1 MLQLMRKHA
10 KNWLMKV
17 VLGIIIIVFVFY
29 FGSMRERQVTETVAE
44 IDGSLIA
51 YAEFQRE
58 YQSLLDFYRQRYGDN
73 LTEDLLK
80 KMNPKQQ
87 AFNNLINRAIILS
100 KADELK
106 LNVSDDELKTSI
118 LSYPAFQR
126 NGVFDNNLYQQA
138 LRYQRMTPEDFEAI
152 QSRALKTGKLERLI
166 KESAKVSDK
175 EVRDFYNTQ
184 NRKVNVTFVEI
195 ATDALKTKVQPSGE
209 DLEKYLEEHSEEFR
223 MPQRAKIEYIIF
235 KGESF
240 AGIANISDED
250 IEEYYDYH
258 ENEFEDNGAIKLL
271 PEVRDRIISKL
282 RSIKGMD
289 TAFKEAAEA
298 HDTIYQEEN
307 FEEYAGKKGLEIK
320 TSEFFRDGPLTG
332 QLAGLQDLGEYIFN
346 LEEGDLGHVF
356 SDSNGHYVFRL
367 VSLKPPY
374 KPALVEIEGK
384 VKKSYVKS
392 ESIKLCREKAE
403 DILGRLKAGADMV
416 KLSRAE
422 GLKLSETGLFLP
434 GPDIPKIGYSPD
446 MEEALIKISG
456 KKPYPDNIFFVNG
469 KYIVIKFKEEGKL
482 DEKEWEAKK
491 DSIKDYLL
499 SLKEET
505 YFLSWLEGTKR
516 NMADKKRLKILKRAE
531 DL

>member
-1 MLQLMRKHA
+1 
-10 KNWLMKV
+10 
-17 VLGIIIIVFVFY
+17 FY

-44 IDGSLIA
+44 INGSLIA

-58 YQSLLDFYRQRYGDN
+58 YQSLLDFYRQRYGNN
-73 LTEDLLK
+73 LTDDLLK

-87 AFNNLINRAIILS
+87 AFNNLINRAVILS

-106 LNVSDDELKTSI
+106 LDVSDNELKASI

-126 NGVFDNNLYQQA
+126 NGIFDNNLYQRT
-138 LRYQRMTPEDFEAI
+138 LRYQKLTPEDFEVI
-152 QSRALKTGKLERLI
+152 QKKALKIEKLKRLI

-175 EVRDFYNTQ
+175 EVRDIYNTQ
-184 NRKVNVTFVEI
+184 NRKINVNFIEI
-195 ATDALKTKVQPSGE
+195 ATDDIKVKGPSEE

-223 MPQRAKIEYIIF
+223 MPQRATIEYIIF

-258 ENEFEDNGAIKLL
+258 KNEFEDNGKIKLL
-271 PEVRDRIISKL
+271 PEVRDRIVSKL
-282 RSIKGMD
+282 KSTKGMY
-289 TAFKEAAEA
+289 TAFEEAKKA

-307 FEEYAGKKGLEIK
+307 FEEYAGEKGFSIETL
-320 TSEFFRDGPLTG
+320 EFFRDVPLTG
-332 QLAGLQDLGEYIFN
+332 QLAGIQNLGEYVFN
-346 LEEGDLGHVF
+346 LEEGDLGRVF
-356 SDSNGHYVFRL
+356 SDSNGHYVFKL
-367 VSLKPPY
+367 VSLKPSY
-374 KPALVEIEGK
+374 KPGLGEIEGK
-384 VKKSYVKS
+384 VKKSYAKS
-392 ESIKLCREKAE
+392 ESIKLSREKAKN
-403 DILGRLKAGADMV
+403 ILGRLKAGTDMV

-434 GPDIPKIGYSPD
+434 GPSIPKIGYSPD
-446 MEEALIKISG
+446 MEETLIKISG
-456 KKPYPDNIFFVNG
+456 KEPYPDNIFFVNG

-491 DSIKDYLL
+491 DSMKDYLL
-499 SLKEET
+499 RLKEET
-505 YFLSWLEGTKR
+505 YLLSWLEGTKK